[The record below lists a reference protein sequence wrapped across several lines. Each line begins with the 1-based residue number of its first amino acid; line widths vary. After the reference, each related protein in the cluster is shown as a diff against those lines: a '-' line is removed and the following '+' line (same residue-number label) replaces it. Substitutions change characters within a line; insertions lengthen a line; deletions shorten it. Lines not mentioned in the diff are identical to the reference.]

1 MSSGGVVI
9 RPCRRE
15 LLPQLVELWK
25 EYVVDQNEES
35 PLLPYFDL
43 EASTEGFRNILKS
56 HIEKEPGGFLV
67 ATLGGEA
74 VGFCLSFKE
83 AFGPN
88 YVTRERVGHIQVV
101 HTKRGFR
108 RRGIA
113 TKLVNTAIEYLRE
126 NGCSRVLAET
136 GETNTKSIKMLEKLD
151 FKRLGKI
158 VNFMREI

>member
-9 RPCRRE
+9 RPCGRE

-43 EASTEGFRNILKS
+43 EASTEGFHKIMES
-56 HIEKEPGGFLV
+56 YMEKEPGGFLV

-74 VGFCLSFKE
+74 VGFSVSFKE

-88 YVTRERVGHIQVV
+88 YVTRERVGHVQVV

-113 TKLVNTAIEYLRE
+113 TKLVNAAIDYLRE
-126 NGCSRVLAET
+126 NGCLRVLADT
-136 GETNTKSIKMLEKLD
+136 GETNTRSIKMLEKLD
-151 FKRLGKI
+151 FKRFGKL